1 MSKQD
6 KDETNDNDS
15 QRMIFDMTVPALFES
30 IQESLHE
37 IISSKLS
44 TMPLFD
50 KKEEHHTLVEDI
62 TKRYSQDMDAVE
74 LYSKR
79 YLFGIRKK
87 LFTTKQ
93 RLDILQDYGRRMLL
107 DSNVVD
113 VVDDDDVNMNAVDK
127 DVNHVDMNA
136 VDMNAVDNIHAVDVH
151 DASTNLRIPESM
163 QLPKSPQDIPTEEQ
177 IKTLDEEITSLR
189 NKLRTVKATSILY
202 NSQLQ
207 SIQNVR
213 EHATTV
219 THNITVTASTTTTTS
234 LSSSSSKQTTNPEKV
249 IDSVTAAMIGK
260 EGLNDMTTKGKQLIQ
275 EMVFI
280 QSQKEDTNE
289 TAEFSQWMKE
299 KAKQFVDTTTTS
311 SSSSSSTRPKKKLTL
326 EEDFEQRKDQLQL
339 LGNHGHAGWKHTK

>member
-1 MSKQD
+1 MSEQD
-6 KDETNDNDS
+6 KDETSDNDS
-15 QRMIFDMTVPALFES
+15 QRMIFDMTVPELFES

-74 LYSKR
+74 LYSRR
-79 YLFGIRKK
+79 YVFGIRKK

-93 RLDILQDYGRRMLL
+93 RQDILQDYGRRMLL
-107 DSNVVD
+107 DSNSFLDTVTHSNDVD
-113 VVDDDDVNMNAVDK
+113 N
-127 DVNHVDMNA
+127 VDMNA
-136 VDMNAVDNIHAVDVH
+136 VDTDVNNVDVNV
-151 DASTNLRIPESM
+151 DTDVNE
-163 QLPKSPQDIPTEEQ
+163 LPKSPQDIPTEEQ

-189 NKLRTVKATSILY
+189 NKLRHVKATSILY

-219 THNITVTASTTTTTS
+219 THNITSTTT
-234 LSSSSSKQTTNPEKV
+234 SSKQTTNPEKV

-260 EGLNDMTTKGKQLIQ
+260 EGLNDMTTKGKQLVQ

-299 KAKQFVDTTTTS
+299 KAKHFVDANN
-311 SSSSSSTRPKKKLTL
+311 SSSTRPKKKLTL

-339 LGNHGHAGWKHTK
+339 LGNHGHAGWKQQKGTK

>member
-113 VVDDDDVNMNAVDK
+113 VVNDDVN
-127 DVNHVDMNA
+127 
-136 VDMNAVDNIHAVDVH
+136 MNAVDNIHAVDVH